1 MGLLIRTC
9 LGGIADSDWSWLT
22 GLGGTA
28 DSDWSYLTGRGGT
41 KRTRPTGETAIK
53 KTRQDL
59 YLAGGVESKSY
70 CSMVHLLDL
79 HTGKKTTAVHCK
91 TQKCP
96 LLT

>member
-41 KRTRPTGETAIK
+41 KRTRPTGETSIK
-53 KTRQDL
+53 KKAPRLVPGWWCGKQ
-59 YLAGGVESKSY
+59 V
-70 CSMVHLLDL
+70 LLQYGAPIRP
-79 HTGKKTTAVHCK
+79 TYR
-91 TQKCP
+91 
-96 LLT
+96 

>member
-41 KRTRPTGETAIK
+41 KRTRPTGETFIK
-53 KTRQDL
+53 KKR
-59 YLAGGVESKSY
+59 A
-70 CSMVHLLDL
+70 
-79 HTGKKTTAVHCK
+79 KTCTSLVMWEASPIAVWC
-91 TQKCP
+91 TY
-96 LLT
+96 